1 MVEDWTELGNDY
13 DVGCGSMKPGD
24 LVRFRS
30 AHPRATRLGL
40 LVEYH
45 TWEKLARIMP
55 IPYEG
60 KIEKVRASDVQKA
73 GKKDIQAINNREDIE

>member
-1 MVEDWTELGNDY
+1 
-13 DVGCGSMKPGD
+13 
-24 LVRFRS
+24 
-30 AHPRATRLGL
+30 

-60 KIEKVRASDVQKA
+60 KIENVYASQVQKA
-73 GKKDIQAINNREDIE
+73 GKKDIQATNNREDIE

>member
-1 MVEDWTELGNDY
+1 
-13 DVGCGSMKPGD
+13 MKPGD
-24 LVRFRS
+24 LVRFRG
-30 AHPRATRLGL
+30 AHPQGTRLGL

-60 KIEKVRASDVQKA
+60 KIENVYASQVQKA
-73 GKKDIQAINNREDIE
+73 GKKDIQATNNREDIE